1 MSLPERPHRDSAPTV
16 DGNDVYEVVAGQE
29 PDAHLEFPPEQPAQR
44 RQEPVFVIEP
54 APNVV
59 QRQAQHEPLDPEL
72 VRSDLE
78 IFGDAFRNVI
88 PHWERPRVPSV
99 LDPRTLLPIV
109 RRKMVAT
116 LAAARHLASWAFVAL
131 RFSVIGTYGA
141 ARRMTS
147 RLAHGISRA
156 GARVRGAAGSVRIA
170 GMSRIRAVRTP
181 RVRARLIR
189 NVGALH
195 ISLRLPT
202 PNRTL
207 MVFIGGTAVGAV
219 IMWFVGMPSTPAVL
233 TNSPVTVS
241 SSPVTVSS
249 AATTPKPTADDRG
262 ATVYTAVPV
271 IMPISGEL
279 QPLSGERETTPSSV
293 PTAAVAESPV
303 VTAAPAVSGAPAVAG
318 APAITVT
325 SMPAGARVTVDGIG
339 WGETPVTI
347 HYLPPGQKVIRVSKE
362 GYQSEQRIVSVAD
375 DPQSAAV
382 RVALRTRN

>member
-1 MSLPERPHRDSAPTV
+1 
-16 DGNDVYEVVAGQE
+16 
-29 PDAHLEFPPEQPAQR
+29 
-44 RQEPVFVIEP
+44 
-54 APNVV
+54 
-59 QRQAQHEPLDPEL
+59 
-72 VRSDLE
+72 
-78 IFGDAFRNVI
+78 
-88 PHWERPRVPSV
+88 
-99 LDPRTLLPIV
+99 
-109 RRKMVAT
+109 
-116 LAAARHLASWAFVAL
+116 
-131 RFSVIGTYGA
+131 
-141 ARRMTS
+141 
-147 RLAHGISRA
+147 
-156 GARVRGAAGSVRIA
+156 
-170 GMSRIRAVRTP
+170 
-181 RVRARLIR
+181 
-189 NVGALH
+189 
-195 ISLRLPT
+195 
-202 PNRTL
+202 

-233 TNSPVTVS
+233 TD
-241 SSPVTVSS
+241 SPVTVSS

-262 ATVYTAVPV
+262 ATVYTTVPV

-293 PTAAVAESPV
+293 PTPAVAESPV